1 MKFTGYY
8 RRIQGETAFVNVGRS
23 VDMDLEG
30 GLEEVMN
37 EIVEKG
43 SKRIVLTLGNMKFFH
58 YTLFA
63 GLLAIQKKLANIGG
77 DLILAEV
84 PWFVERTLVDLDV
97 IGRFAIVPTALTVER
112 AERMRIDLDVVNKKK
127 NIIPG

>member
-8 RRIQGETAFVNVGRS
+8 RRIHGETAFVNVGRS

-30 GLEEVMN
+30 GLEEVLN
-37 EIVEKG
+37 EIIVKG

-63 GLLAIQKKLANIGG
+63 GLLAIQKKLADIGG